1 MQLQYGQVI
10 GYLPDFLAG
19 AGIALVIALVAFA
32 LGLLIG
38 LAGASTL
45 AYGPKL
51 ARLLVRSYV
60 SFFTNTPQLVQ
71 IFFLFF
77 ALPEFGVL
85 LSPVQAVLIGMTL
98 NAGAYLT
105 EIQRAGFQSLPQAE
119 IDAAE
124 TLGFTRLQ
132 TIQHVIAPHIIKAL
146 YPSLSNHYIIMTLGT
161 SMAAIF
167 GVEELTARALNA
179 NAISFRSIEIFSLTA
194 LIYIGLTIVAST
206 ILYGFGRVMFRVKAR
221 AF

>member
-1 MQLQYGQVI
+1 MSLQYGQVLR
-10 GYLPDFLAG
+10 YLPDFLTG
-19 AGIALVIALVAFA
+19 AALALAIALAAFV
-32 LGLLIG
+32 LGIIIG
-38 LAGASTL
+38 LVGASIL
-45 AYGPKL
+45 AYGPRA
-51 ARLLVRSYV
+51 ARGFVRAYV
-60 SFFTNTPQLVQ
+60 SAFTNTPQLVQ

-105 EIQRAGFQSLPQAE
+105 EIQRAGFQSMPQAE
-119 IDAAE
+119 IDAAD
-124 TLGFTRLQ
+124 TLGFSRIQ
-132 TIQHVIAPHIIKAL
+132 TIRHVIAPHIIKTL

-179 NAISFRSIEIFSLTA
+179 NAITFRSIEIFSLTA
-194 LIYIGLTIVAST
+194 LIYIGLTIIASAL
-206 ILYGFGRVMFRVKAR
+206 LYAAGRVLFRVQAKA
-221 AF
+221 F

>member
-1 MQLQYGQVI
+1 MTLQYGQVI
-10 GYLPDFLAG
+10 SYVPDLLVG
-19 AGIALVIALVAFA
+19 AAIALVIALVAFA

-45 AYGPKL
+45 VYG
-51 ARLLVRSYV
+51 ARPARMAVRAYV

-77 ALPEFGVL
+77 ALPEFGIL

-124 TLGFTRLQ
+124 TLGFSRLQ
-132 TIQHVIAPHIIKAL
+132 TIRHVIAPHIVKAL

-179 NAISFRSIEIFSLTA
+179 NAISFRSIEIFSMTA
-194 LIYIGLTIVAST
+194 LIYIGLTIIASA
-206 ILYGFGRVMFRVKAR
+206 ILYGFGRLAFRVKAR